1 MGHARLDGGIVIL
14 LASMAWESYFEYLEL
29 DSRLMWIV
37 WLEQNRRS
45 LENTEKML
53 EELNVLCQR
62 SLFDW
67 FHCWGFTDCSS
78 LSEFMFS
85 LRIAFWFLSLCC
97 MFFPLLVVHHHEQLV
112 FFLTIFFNNIFLI
125 TNQIFFLSP
134 ISSSSKGICFFL
146 NNGMEGE
153 S

>member
-37 WLEQNRRS
+37 WLEQNCRS

-67 FHCWGFTDCSS
+67 SRC
-78 LSEFMFS
+78 
-85 LRIAFWFLSLCC
+85 
-97 MFFPLLVVHHHEQLV
+97 
-112 FFLTIFFNNIFLI
+112 
-125 TNQIFFLSP
+125 
-134 ISSSSKGICFFL
+134 
-146 NNGMEGE
+146 
-153 S
+153 

>member
-14 LASMAWESYFEYLEL
+14 LASMAWKSYFEYLEL

-62 SLFDW
+62 F
-67 FHCWGFTDCSS
+67 
-78 LSEFMFS
+78 
-85 LRIAFWFLSLCC
+85 
-97 MFFPLLVVHHHEQLV
+97 
-112 FFLTIFFNNIFLI
+112 
-125 TNQIFFLSP
+125 
-134 ISSSSKGICFFL
+134 
-146 NNGMEGE
+146 
-153 S
+153 